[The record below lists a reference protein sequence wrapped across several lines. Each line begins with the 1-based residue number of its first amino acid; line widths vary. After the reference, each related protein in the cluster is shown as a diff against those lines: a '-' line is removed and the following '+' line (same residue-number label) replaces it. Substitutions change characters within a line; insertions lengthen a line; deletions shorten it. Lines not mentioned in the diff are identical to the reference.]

1 MLSHILWHS
10 VPSIQFSPWTVL
22 IEQFHLMYQ
31 SNRRFN
37 IPSRATP
44 PPPGIWIIGK
54 FLFKFP
60 PSPGRKAVQMPP
72 PSGKLL
78 DYCFNL
84 SEASI
89 MLLKLCMC
97 KHGLLDNMPYMP
109 QDSGHTVFHV
119 NTSSQHCRWT
129 LHHYCTSQE
138 AAKII
143 LIWTEFIVG
152 FTLYVSWNIW
162 GIDDSIYYE
171 DFVKEVMV

>member
-1 MLSHILWHS
+1 MLRHILWHS

-22 IEQFHLMYQ
+22 IEQFDLMYQ
-31 SNRRFN
+31 SNRSFN
-37 IPSRATP
+37 IPSRAT
-44 PPPGIWIIGK
+44 PPGIWIIGK

-78 DYCFNL
+78 DYCFNF

-109 QDSGHTVFHV
+109 QDSGHISCTCKHMKSTLSMNSAPLLYFTRSGHDHFNINWIHGRLYIVRFM
-119 NTSSQHCRWT
+119 QHLRNWWFN
-129 LHHYCTSQE
+129 LLQRFF
-138 AAKII
+138 K
-143 LIWTEFIVG
+143 
-152 FTLYVSWNIW
+152 VSP
-162 GIDDSIYYE
+162 
-171 DFVKEVMV
+171 